1 MHCFWGCLNFY
12 GLRCHSK
19 HTEFFNINSQFS
31 ISWEIRYQY
40 YICTNIKEF
49 CLKKKKYSR
58 NGNENALLDHEDT
71 YISYK
76 VTGKYARNKVERSF
90 IFFLKPGYYLKLSFQ
105 KISVGGSQQRVAAFH
120 KTAEYLKG
128 SPLCAGLSDLNYNLK
143 FNGVAKLSGSNVL
156 YGRSVLIPQYAYISL
171 LSRNAEG
178 INLLL

>member
-12 GLRCHSK
+12 GRRCHSK

-31 ISWEIRYQY
+31 IFWEISILHLYKYQRVL
-40 YICTNIKEF
+40 F
-49 CLKKKKYSR
+49 KKKYSR

-76 VTGKYARNKVERSF
+76 VTGKYARNKVEQSF

-128 SPLCAGLSDLNYNLK
+128 CPLCAGLSDLKTTISNLMELQ
-143 FNGVAKLSGSNVL
+143 NC
-156 YGRSVLIPQYAYISL
+156 
-171 LSRNAEG
+171 
-178 INLLL
+178 